1 VGIALIVVYALSI
14 TILTHLQTARCVLGF
29 LDSILASNC
38 CFLGKNT
45 PNICTFTK
53 KRTPGAFRPLRMTDL
68 PSMLD
73 KIDMQRIDPFRR
85 DYLIKDVVG
94 LLSTNS
100 IADQSQAF

>member
-1 VGIALIVVYALSI
+1 
-14 TILTHLQTARCVLGF
+14 
-29 LDSILASNC
+29 
-38 CFLGKNT
+38 
-45 PNICTFTK
+45 
-53 KRTPGAFRPLRMTDL
+53 MTDL